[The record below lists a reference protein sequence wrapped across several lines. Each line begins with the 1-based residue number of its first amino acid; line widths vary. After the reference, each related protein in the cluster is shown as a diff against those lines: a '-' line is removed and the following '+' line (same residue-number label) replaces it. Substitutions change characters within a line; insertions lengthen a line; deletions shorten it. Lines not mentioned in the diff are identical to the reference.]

1 LLAFTNEFC
10 ENALLTRLVRSYDGP
25 RQQAVDPTVQG
36 VPCESGFHA
45 DEAKNKIIYVS
56 RGNRCRHVLVR
67 ARASTLSYIELASDP
82 RSDRPKSAPRKRLSQ
97 SVSCS
102 APISVF
108 RGHSRPAPHI
118 SPQPYKLPITVSSL
132 MPADGLR
139 CKAAQTAR
147 RPRPI
152 RIILWTTTALLH
164 CAPLFFHLGV
174 DLAEGLL
181 AACVGLA
188 QLAQL
193 KPQVAALTL
202 DRGEVVL
209 EPLGAPLE

>member
-1 LLAFTNEFC
+1 MKAAFMQ
-10 ENALLTRLVRSYDGP
+10 TRLKIKSKTCEQGNDGEIAVVTCWFVLEP
-25 RQQAVDPTVQG
+25 RLYRTSSWHPTPGPTVRRA
-36 VPCESGFHA
+36 P
-45 DEAKNKIIYVS
+45 
-56 RGNRCRHVLVR
+56 RGNGSV
-67 ARASTLSYIELASDP
+67 
-82 RSDRPKSAPRKRLSQ
+82 SQ
-97 SVSCS
+97 S
-102 APISVF
+102 AAQLQSVYF
-108 RGHSRPAPHI
+108 AATPAHTAHI